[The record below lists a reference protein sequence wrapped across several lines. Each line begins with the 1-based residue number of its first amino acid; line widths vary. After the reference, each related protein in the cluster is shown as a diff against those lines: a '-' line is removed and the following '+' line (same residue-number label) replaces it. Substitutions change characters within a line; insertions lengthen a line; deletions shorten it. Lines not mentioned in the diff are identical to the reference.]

1 MIEMFQPDFMQRAF
15 LAALLVGIT
24 APSVGIY
31 LVQRRQALM
40 GDGIGHVAL
49 TGVGLGFLFQ
59 ANPIWMAVLVCV
71 LGAIVMELVRARGN
85 QRGDI
90 ALAMLFYG
98 GMAGGKLL
106 VSMSSQAGSGSLESY
121 LWGSILTVSP
131 GDLAVIGGLAAV
143 VVAVTAGLR
152 RQLFAVCQD
161 EEFAR
166 VTGLPVRVLNL
177 LLAVMAAVT
186 VTVAMRVVGL
196 LLVSALMVVPV
207 AAAQQLTRSFAATQA
222 AAVSVGVVTALL
234 GVGTSY
240 QADLPS
246 GPTIVILA
254 ILAFALFSAIA
265 APLAKRRHRHRA
277 AAEHGP
283 AVCDVA
289 LPVQHPNAQSLST
302 DSTDST
308 DSTEDAAD
316 TARAAAGAAVKA
328 PLSGETLSSRGLAQ

>member
-1 MIEMFQPDFMQRAF
+1 MDMLNYDFMQRA
-15 LAALLVGIT
+15 LIAAILVGVT
-24 APSVGIY
+24 APAVGVY

-59 ANPIWMAVLVCV
+59 TSPIWMAVLVCV
-71 LGAIVMELVRARGN
+71 LGAIVMELVRARGK

-98 GMAGGKLL
+98 GMACGKLL
-106 VSMSSQAGSGSLESY
+106 VSVSAQAGSGSLESY

-131 GDLAVIGGLAAV
+131 SDLGTIAVLAAV
-143 VVAVTAGLR
+143 VIAITIGLR

-166 VTGLPVRVLNL
+166 VTGIPVRVLNL
-177 LLAVMAAVT
+177 LLAVTAAVT

-222 AAVSVGVVTALL
+222 AAIALGITVAVAGVT
-234 GVGTSY
+234 GSY
-240 QADLPS
+240 QADVPS
-246 GPTIVILA
+246 GPAIVLLA
-254 ILAFALFSAIA
+254 IAIFAVFSAIA
-265 APLAKRRHRHRA
+265 APLARRRHRA
-277 AAEHGP
+277 AVDHGP
-283 AVCDVA
+283 EVCKTA
-289 LPVQHPNAQSLST
+289 IPGQATSAQQNTGDDLHATTANGARESDPIAST
-302 DSTDST
+302 
-308 DSTEDAAD
+308 
-316 TARAAAGAAVKA
+316 
-328 PLSGETLSSRGLAQ
+328 GLAQ

>member
-1 MIEMFQPDFMQRAF
+1 MI
-15 LAALLVGIT
+15 
-24 APSVGIY
+24 
-31 LVQRRQALM
+31 
-40 GDGIGHVAL
+40 
-49 TGVGLGFLFQ
+49 
-59 ANPIWMAVLVCV
+59 
-71 LGAIVMELVRARGN
+71 GA
-85 QRGDI
+85 
-90 ALAMLFYG
+90 
-98 GMAGGKLL
+98 
-106 VSMSSQAGSGSLESY
+106 
-121 LWGSILTVSP
+121 
-131 GDLAVIGGLAAV
+131 LAAV

-222 AAVSVGVVTALL
+222 AAVAVGVTAALL

-254 ILAFALFSAIA
+254 ILAFALFSAVA
-265 APLAKRRHRHRA
+265 APLARRRHRIT
-277 AAEHGP
+277 AEHGP

-289 LPVQHPNAQSLST
+289 LPEQDGKEPAAQ
-302 DSTDST
+302 
-308 DSTEDAAD
+308 
-316 TARAAAGAAVKA
+316 A
-328 PLSGETLSSRGLAQ
+328 PASASGETLSSRGLAQ

>member
-1 MIEMFQPDFMQRAF
+1 MTEMFQFDFMQRA
-15 LAALLVGIT
+15 LVAAVLVGIT
-24 APSVGIY
+24 APAVGVY

-59 ANPIWMAVLVCV
+59 TSPVWMAVVVCI
-71 LGAIVMELVRARGN
+71 LGAVVMELVRSRGN

-98 GMAGGKLL
+98 GMACGKLL
-106 VSMSSQAGSGSLESY
+106 VSVSAASQAGGGNLESY

-131 GDLAVIGGLAAV
+131 TDLVTIGGLAAV
-143 VVAVTAGLR
+143 VVAVTFGLR
-152 RQLFAVCQD
+152 RQLFAICQD

-166 VTGLPVRVLNL
+166 VTGIPVRVLNL

-207 AAAQQLTRSFAATQA
+207 AAAQQLTRSFAATQT
-222 AAVSVGVVTALL
+222 AAVVLGITVAVL
-234 GVGTSY
+234 GVMGSY
-240 QADLPS
+240 QADVPS
-246 GPTIVILA
+246 GPAIVLLA
-254 ILAFALFSAIA
+254 IAAFAVFSAAA
-265 APLAKRRHRHRA
+265 APLARRRHRSA
-277 AAEHGP
+277 PDAGP

-289 LPVQHPNAQSLST
+289 LPRAGAP
-302 DSTDST
+302 
-308 DSTEDAAD
+308 EGAA
-316 TARAAAGAAVKA
+316 TASVPSQGKAPESASAAG
-328 PLSGETLSSRGLAQ
+328 TGLAQ

>member
-15 LAALLVGIT
+15 LAAVLVGIT

-59 ANPIWMAVLVCV
+59 TDPIWMAVLVCV
-71 LGAIVMELVRARGN
+71 VGAIVMELVRARGN

-106 VSMSSQAGSGSLESY
+106 VSMSSQAGSSSLESY

-131 GDLAVIGGLAAV
+131 GDLALIGGLAAIV
-143 VVAVTAGLR
+143 IAVTVGLR

-222 AAVSVGVVTALL
+222 AAIGVGVVTALL

-246 GPTIVILA
+246 GPTIVFLA

-265 APLAKRRHRHRA
+265 APLAKRRHRS

-289 LPVQHPNAQSLST
+289 LPHQGP
-302 DSTDST
+302 
-308 DSTEDAAD
+308 DAATGPD
-316 TARAAAGAAVKA
+316 APGGPAATGA